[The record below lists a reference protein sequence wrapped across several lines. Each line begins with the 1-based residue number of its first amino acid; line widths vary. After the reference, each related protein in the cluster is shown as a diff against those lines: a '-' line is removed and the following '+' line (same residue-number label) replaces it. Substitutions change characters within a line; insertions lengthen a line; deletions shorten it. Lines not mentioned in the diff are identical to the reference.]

1 MNFHPSLLTPY
12 AVRVFIAMALLWVSV
27 VQAQYTASEEYQL
40 IGYAQPAVENSATRL
55 GNKLKSGEL
64 SLQYREQRGYLDD
77 LLAELGIAPS
87 SQLLVFSPTSLQ
99 HKLISPE
106 KPRAVYFNDDT
117 YIGFVQNSNIIEVT
131 TIDEKQGIVFYT
143 FDNTEGTDKYFERA
157 SQTCLVCHDT
167 QGTMGGGVPML
178 MALSSLYST
187 GNVPLENYSGIGNIN
202 DTSPIDIRWGGWY
215 VSGEHGSQKHLGN
228 ILLED
233 YDEVAKVE
241 AHRRG
246 NIRDLNAA
254 GLVDTSPYPGAG
266 SDIVALMVLEHQL
279 SVQNQITYIKFK
291 APAVLKRR
299 GLEDY
304 AAVER
309 WDDLPQRAWDVLPRM
324 LGKLVERLLF
334 FDAAPLQDRFQG
346 NADYARWFQSQG
358 PADAQGRSLRQLELN
373 TRLFAYPVSYLL
385 YSEDFNT
392 LPGYARD
399 YVYARLAAYLE
410 GRERYPG
417 RQPFNDSERQQALEI
432 LLATLPGFAAYTGL
446 DLPPEPVS
454 SNPVSY

>member
-1 MNFHPSLLTPY
+1 MNFPNLLLIKS
-12 AVRVFIAMALLWVSV
+12 ALRVLFVMVFFPLPT
-27 VQAQYTASEEYQL
+27 VQAQYTASEEYQI
-40 IGYAQPAVENSATRL
+40 IGYEEPALENPATRL
-55 GNKLKSGEL
+55 GNKLKSGEV
-64 SLQYREQRGYLDD
+64 SLEYREQRGYLDD
-77 LLAELGIAPS
+77 LLARLGITPS

-178 MALSSLYST
+178 MALSSLYSK
-187 GNVPLENYSGIGNIN
+187 GNVPLENFSGIGNIN

-228 ILLED
+228 ILLEGYED
-233 YDEVAKVE
+233 VARVE
-241 AHRRG
+241 EHRRG
-246 NIRDLNAA
+246 NIKDLNAA
-254 GLVDTSPYPGAG
+254 GLVDTSPYPSTG
-266 SDIVALMVLEHQL
+266 SDIVALMILEHQL
-279 SVQNQITYIKFK
+279 TVQNQITYIKFK

-304 AAVER
+304 SAVER
-309 WDDLPQRAWDVLPRM
+309 WQELPQRARDVLPRM
-324 LGKLVERLLF
+324 LGKLVESLLF
-334 FDAAPLQDRFQG
+334 IDAAPLEDSFQG
-346 NADYARWFQSQG
+346 NEDYARWFQAQG

-373 TRLFAYPVSYLL
+373 TRLFTYPVSYLL
-385 YSEDFNT
+385 YSEDFNS

-399 YVYARLAAYLE
+399 YVHARLAAYLE

-417 RQPFNDSERQQALEI
+417 RQPFSDREREQALEI
-432 LLATLPGFAAYTGL
+432 LLATLPGFADYTGL
-446 DLPPEPVS
+446 DSAPEPVS
-454 SNPVSY
+454 NRPFFY

>member
-1 MNFHPSLLTPY
+1 MNFSCSFFINTALRVL
-12 AVRVFIAMALLWVSV
+12 AVVAFIPLST
-27 VQAQYTASEEYQL
+27 VQAQYTASEEYQI
-40 IGYAQPAVENSATRL
+40 IGYDQPALENSATRL
-55 GNKLKSGEL
+55 GNLLKSGEL

-77 LLAELGIAPS
+77 LLEKLDITPE
-87 SQLLVFSPTSLQ
+87 SQLLIFSPTSLQ
-99 HKLISPE
+99 HKLISPD

-215 VSGEHGSQKHLGN
+215 VSGEHGTQKHLGN

-233 YDEVAKVE
+233 YAEVARVE
-241 AHRRG
+241 DHRRG
-246 NIRDLNAA
+246 NIYDLNSA
-254 GLVDTSPYPGAG
+254 GLVDTSPYPGSG
-266 SDIVALMVLEHQL
+266 SDIVALMILEHQL

-299 GLEDY
+299 GLDDY
-304 AAVER
+304 AAVEY
-309 WDDLPQRAWDVLPRM
+309 WKDLPQRARDVLPRM

-334 FDAAPLQDRFQG
+334 FDAAPLEDSFKG
-346 NADYARWFQSQG
+346 NADYAQWFQSRG
-358 PADAQGRSLRQLELN
+358 PVDGQGRSLRQLELN
-373 TRLFAYPVSYLL
+373 TRLFTYPVSYLL
-385 YSEDFNT
+385 YSEDFNS

-410 GRERYPG
+410 GRERYPD
-417 RQPFNDSERQQALEI
+417 RQPYSDRERAQALEI
-432 LLATLPGFAAYTGL
+432 LLATMPGFAAYTGL
-446 DLPPEPVS
+446 DLPPEPVTDR
-454 SNPVSY
+454 PVSY